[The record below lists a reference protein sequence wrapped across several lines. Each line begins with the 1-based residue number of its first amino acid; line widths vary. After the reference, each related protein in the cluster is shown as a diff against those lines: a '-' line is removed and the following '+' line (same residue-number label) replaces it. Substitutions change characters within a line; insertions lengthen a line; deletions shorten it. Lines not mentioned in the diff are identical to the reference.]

1 MLELIAVVALISVL
15 AVLAYPDLSEYL
27 SRAREVVCMGNMR
40 SITSATHAYL
50 ADHDAVWPQ
59 TPAPYNSREWEVFWS
74 KAMEPY
80 GINPKTW
87 QCPQIVAQLN
97 SLARDANDIPK
108 IHYTPTGF
116 PPTKGIAYRWATQ
129 PWFIERANAHGKG
142 SLIAFPDGAIKP
154 LFKVLAE
161 QGVR

>member
-1 MLELIAVVALISVL
+1 LEVVAVTVIISIL
-15 AVLAYPDLSEYL
+15 AVIAYPDFSNYL
-27 SRAREVVCMGNMR
+27 SRAREVVCIGNMR

-50 ADHDAVWPQ
+50 ADHDATWPQ
-59 TPAPYNSREWEVFWS
+59 TPAKYNSPEWENFWS
-74 KAMEPY
+74 KVLEPY
-80 GINPKTW
+80 GVGPKTW
-87 QCPQIVAQLN
+87 QCPQIVAQLGH
-97 SLARDANDIPK
+97 LARDADEIPK

-116 PPTKGIAYRWATQ
+116 PPTKGLAYRWATQ